1 MSKKKKNRAEEKE
14 ETLEEK
20 IEEAMEDAEQH
31 PEAGEEEAP
40 AGDKERG
47 ETTEDAPEGSEEKDG
62 GKDPKDEK
70 IAELNDR
77 IVRQMAEFD
86 NFRKRTDKEKSEMF
100 SNGEKVV
107 IEAILPVIDNF
118 ERAFDMAEGA
128 GVEQKDPFM
137 EGMEKVYRQL
147 MDELEKLGV
156 RPIEALGTDFDP
168 NIHNAV
174 MQEET
179 EEYGS
184 GKVCKEL
191 QKGYML
197 NDSVVRH
204 SMVSVAQ

>member
-1 MSKKKKNRAEEKE
+1 MSKKKKNRVEENE
-14 ETLEEK
+14 ESLEEK

-31 PEAGEEEAP
+31 PEAGGEEAP

-128 GVEQKDPFM
+128 GAEQKDPFM

>member
-1 MSKKKKNRAEEKE
+1 MSKKKKNGAEAKE

-20 IEEAMEDAEQH
+20 IEEAV
-31 PEAGEEEAP
+31 EEA
-40 AGDKERG
+40 
-47 ETTEDAPEGSEEKDG
+47 EEKAKEAEAEVEESKDDTEKADDESAKTDEG
-62 GKDPKDEK
+62 KKDPRDEK
-70 IAELNDR
+70 IAELNDKV
-77 IVRQMAEFD
+77 VRQMAEFD

-118 ERAFDMAEGA
+118 ERALDMAGGA
-128 GVEQKDPFM
+128 GEEQKDPFM
-137 EGMEKVYRQL
+137 EGMEKVYKQL

-156 RPIEALGTDFDP
+156 KHIEALGADFDP

-179 EEYGS
+179 EEYES

-197 NDSVVRH
+197 NDSVIRH

>member
-40 AGDKERG
+40 AGNKERG

-128 GVEQKDPFM
+128 GAEQKDPFM

>member
-47 ETTEDAPEGSEEKDG
+47 ETTEDAPEGFEEKDG

-128 GVEQKDPFM
+128 GAEQKDPFM

>member
-31 PEAGEEEAP
+31 PEAGGEEAP

-128 GVEQKDPFM
+128 GAEQKDPFM

>member
-1 MSKKKKNRAEEKE
+1 MSKKKKNGAEEKE

-20 IEEAMEDAEQH
+20 IEEAIEDAEQH

-40 AGDKERG
+40 DTDKESG
-47 ETTEDAPEGSEEKDG
+47 ETKEEAPEGAEAKEG
-62 GKDPKDEK
+62 GKDPRDEK

-128 GVEQKDPFM
+128 GAEQKDPFM